1 MSGHL
6 IDTAAEIGWEALSN
20 GFLLNEAERNDYEV
34 FITADQSIRHQ
45 QNLTRRRIA
54 VLALMDNLWPNVRQR
69 VADIREAV
77 DGLQPGEYRELEI

>member
-1 MSGHL
+1 MSGHR
-6 IDTAAEIGWEALSN
+6 IDTAAERGWEALSN

-77 DGLQPGEYRELEI
+77 DELQPGEYRELEI

>member
-1 MSGHL
+1 
-6 IDTAAEIGWEALSN
+6 LSN

-77 DGLQPGEYRELEI
+77 DELQPGEYRELEI